1 MQGSNCKVVLVESS
15 YRVFCQK
22 RLSLE
27 ELSRPL
33 MHSSSGNPVFI
44 LDANMQFL
52 RCYSHLLYICIFTIF
67 ILDV

>member
-1 MQGSNCKVVLVESS
+1 MQDSNCKVILVESS

-33 MHSSSGNPVFI
+33 MYSSLGHPVFI
-44 LDANMQFL
+44 LDANM
-52 RCYSHLLYICIFTIF
+52 
-67 ILDV
+67 